1 MKTILF
7 LAGLFIG
14 QLVAYAVAGA
24 NPKVEYVEHPEVIKM
39 QSLMATMPV
48 AIRNTEPRDE
58 IALLIE
64 RTK

>member
-7 LAGLFIG
+7 GLGLFIG
-14 QLVAYAVAGA
+14 AMFAFCVVKADVA
-24 NPKVEYVEHPEVIKM
+24 YVEHPEVVKM
-39 QSLMATMPV
+39 QSLMASMPV
-48 AIRNTEPRDE
+48 VIRNTEPRDE

>member
-7 LAGLFIG
+7 LAGLFVG

-24 NPKVEYVEHPEVIKM
+24 NPKVEYVEHPEVLKM
-39 QSLMATMPV
+39 QGLMASMPV
-48 AIRNTEPRDE
+48 VIRNTEPRDE

>member
-24 NPKVEYVEHPEVIKM
+24 SPKVEYVEHPEVLKM
-39 QSLMATMPV
+39 QSLMASMPV
-48 AIRNTEPRDE
+48 VIRNTEPRDE

>member
-7 LAGLFIG
+7 LSGLFIG

-24 NPKVEYVEHPEVIKM
+24 SPKVEYVEHPEVVKM
-39 QSLMATMPV
+39 QSLMASMPV
-48 AIRNTEPRDE
+48 VIKNTEPRDE
-58 IALLIE
+58 IAMLIE